1 MNTMSVRYTIFFIFL
16 LCVTPVCN
24 AAEKQPENPTDIASR
39 LQQRYDGIKSLSFNF
54 FQQTRGEMTGRPKSG
69 SGKAFFYKGDGK
81 GRMRW
86 DYSSP
91 VRQVLVSDGKDF
103 SMYFSNLKQMIV
115 TPASTL
121 DSELTY
127 TFFIGKGNLAEDF
140 HILPEENESVP
151 EGVLDVQIIKL
162 VPRTPQS
169 QVQDIDLWITND
181 SLIRRM
187 QIRDHFGTI
196 TVLNFSDIVVD
207 SLEKITPQE
216 RDALFEFQP
225 PEGTEIIHQ

>member
-1 MNTMSVRYTIFFIFL
+1 MIRLSKLYTLFFTL
-16 LCVTPVCN
+16 LLSLPLVCN
-24 AAEKQPENPTDIASR
+24 ATETQLENPTDIANR
-39 LQQRYDGIKSLSFNF
+39 LQQKYDGIKSLSFNF

-69 SGKAFFYKGDGK
+69 SGKAFFYKGDSK

-91 VRQVLVSDGKDF
+91 DRQVLVSDGENF

-115 TPASTL
+115 TPADTL
-121 DSELTY
+121 DTELTY
-127 TFFIGKGNLAEDF
+127 AFFIGKGKLVEDF

-151 EGVLDVQIIKL
+151 EGVQDMKIIKL

-169 QVQDIDLWITND
+169 QVQDVDLWITDD

-207 SLEKITPQE
+207 SLEKMTPQE